1 LQFYIQYLNKTLKNN
16 FTDKFK
22 SSGAKSKI
30 IDNVKDHNTRVK
42 IILYHE
48 IIINIFYSELLDYY
62 VVNIMCVRIIESL
75 CLLFKNRRIK
85 NEIITKRYLDI
96 IYLLH
101 DTISNIDP
109 RIRILNNDIIPLK
122 EIFFVILL

>member
-1 LQFYIQYLNKTLKNN
+1 MKNN